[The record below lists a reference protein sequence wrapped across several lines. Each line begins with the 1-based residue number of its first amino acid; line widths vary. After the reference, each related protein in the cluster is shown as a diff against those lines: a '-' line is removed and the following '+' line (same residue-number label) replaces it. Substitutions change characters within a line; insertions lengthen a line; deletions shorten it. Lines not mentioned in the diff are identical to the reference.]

1 MNGLLI
7 ACLLV
12 PMITAVISFMWPGNS
27 RVRGGISVA
36 GSTLLLVLSAV
47 LLVHVSSNG
56 PLSNQMGGWPAPMGI
71 TLIAD
76 MFSAML
82 VLVTSIVALTV
93 SFYSIGDIS
102 EERVAGGYFTFLNML
117 IAGVTGAFLTGDLF
131 NLYVWFEVMLISS
144 FALLVLGG
152 NKVQLDGAVKYVAI
166 NLISTVLLLTAI
178 GLLYGLTGTL
188 NMADLSL
195 RVPQVD
201 NQSLVAVVAVLFLIA
216 FGIKAAVFPLY
227 FWLPASY
234 HTLPISVT
242 AVFAALMTKVGIYAL
257 MRTFTLIFP
266 GEHTAI
272 DNTLLYLG
280 LITMILGVF
289 GAMTHSD
296 IRRILAFH
304 VIGSIG
310 FMLLGLGLGS
320 ALAMGAAI
328 FYMVHGILIKALLF
342 MIAGIVGKLGG
353 SFELARLGGLY
364 QERPGFAIV
373 FLLAALSLIG
383 IPPLSGFWAKVLI
396 IDAGLHHDA
405 ALVVVFVV
413 LASLLTFIPLIR
425 IWSEAFWK
433 ARPLDADVP
442 RIVVNDDAAIR
453 SVTDIA
459 AGQAPAPDTTI
470 ARAPEAGTFVDDG
483 AKPAL
488 SGTNPY
494 VWVPVLSL
502 SALMLLFGFLPGT
515 IIDLSDTAAQGLLTP
530 GAYLESV
537 LQPLVN
543 ADEVKTQ

>member
-7 ACLLV
+7 SCLLI
-12 PMITAVISFMWPGNS
+12 PMITAIVSYVWPGTA
-27 RVRGGISVA
+27 RVRGTISVA
-36 GSTLLLVLSAV
+36 GSVLLL
-47 LLVHVSSNG
+47 LLACILLYQVVQGG
-56 PLSNQMGGWPAPMGI
+56 PLSNQMGGWQAPMGI

-76 MFSAML
+76 MLSAML
-82 VLVTSIVALTV
+82 IVVTAIVAV
-93 SFYSIGDIS
+93 CVNMYAMSDVS
-102 EERVAGGYFTFLNML
+102 EERIAGGFYTFMNML
-117 IAGVTGAFLTGDLF
+117 LAGVVGAFLTGDLF

-188 NMADLSL
+188 NMADLSI
-195 RVPQVD
+195 RVPEAQ
-201 NQSLVAVVAVLFLIA
+201 NQALVSVVAVLFLIA

-272 DNTLLYLG
+272 DNTLLCLG

-289 GAMTHSD
+289 GAMTHGD

-342 MIAGIVGKLGG
+342 MIAGIVGRLGG
-353 SFELARLGGLY
+353 SFELSRLGGLY
-364 QERPGFAIV
+364 QERPGFSMV

-405 ALVVVFVV
+405 AIVVSFVV

-433 ARPLDADVP
+433 AKPMHSDTV
-442 RIVVNDDAAIR
+442 DD
-453 SVTDIA
+453 TEK
-459 AGQAPAPDTTI
+459 GNETI
-470 ARAPEAGTFVDDG
+470 APGVLRTDRPDAFA
-483 AKPAL
+483 
-488 SGTNPY
+488 
-494 VWVPVLSL
+494 WVPVLGL
-502 SALMLLFGFLPGT
+502 SAVMLLIGFLPGK
-515 IIDLSDTAAQGLLTP
+515 IIDMSDIAAQSLMSRD
-530 GAYLESV
+530 AYMSTV
-537 LQPLVN
+537 LPEQANLN
-543 ADEVKTQ
+543 EAQAQ

>member
-1 MNGLLI
+1 MNGLLV
-7 ACLLV
+7 ACILT
-12 PMITAVISFMWPGNS
+12 PMVTAALSFIVTNTAK
-27 RVRGGISVA
+27 VRGAISIG
-36 GSTLLLVLSAV
+36 GSILLLALSTI
-47 LLVHVSSNG
+47 LLYQVVNG
-56 PLSNQMGGWPAPMGI
+56 GPVSNQMGGWQAPMGI

-76 MFSAML
+76 MLSAML
-82 VLVTSIVALTV
+82 IVVTAIVALSV
-93 SFYSIGDIS
+93 NVYAMGDIS
-102 EERVAGGYFTFLNML
+102 EDRIAGGFFTFLNML
-117 IAGVTGAFLTGDLF
+117 IGGVVGAFLTGDLF

-188 NMADLSL
+188 NMADLSI
-195 RVPQVD
+195 RVPEVE
-201 NQSLVAVVAVLFLIA
+201 NQALVAVVAVLFLVA

-266 GEHTAI
+266 GEHSVI
-272 DNTLLYLG
+272 DMTLLGLG
-280 LITMILGVF
+280 LVTMVLGVF
-289 GAMTHSD
+289 GAMTHND

-342 MIAGIVGKLGG
+342 MLAGVIGKLGA

-364 QERPGFAIV
+364 QERPGFAML

-383 IPPLSGFWAKVLI
+383 IPPLSGFWAKLLI
-396 IDAGLHHDA
+396 IEAGLHHNA
-405 ALVVVFVV
+405 TVVIIFVV
-413 LASLLTFIPLIR
+413 LVSLLTFIPLIR

-433 ARPLDADVP
+433 PKPFNTEEAKADTS
-442 RIVVNDDAAIR
+442 DSKAIGPP
-453 SVTDIA
+453 VMPPNWYAWT
-459 AGQAPAPDTTI
+459 
-470 ARAPEAGTFVDDG
+470 
-483 AKPAL
+483 
-488 SGTNPY
+488 
-494 VWVPVLSL
+494 PVLGL
-502 SALMLLFGFLPGT
+502 SIIMLLIGFLPSK
-515 IIDLSDTAAQGLLTP
+515 IIAMSDTAAQSLINP
-530 GAYLESV
+530 SAYLDTV
-537 LQPLVN
+537 LPDRAAAQANLN
-543 ADEVKTQ
+543 EVQQ

>member
-7 ACLLV
+7 ACILV
-12 PMITAVISFMWPGNS
+12 PMVTAVLSFITTSNTNA
-27 RVRGGISVA
+27 RGFISVA
-36 GSTLLLVLSAV
+36 GSMILLALASV
-47 LLVHVSSNG
+47 LLYHVSNDG
-56 PLSNQMGGWPAPMGI
+56 PMSNQMGGWQAPMGI

-76 MFSAML
+76 MLSAML
-82 VLVTSIVALTV
+82 IVVTAIVALCV
-93 SFYSIGDIS
+93 NIYAIGDIS
-102 EERVAGGYFTFLNML
+102 KDRIAGGFFTFMNML
-117 IAGVTGAFLTGDLF
+117 IAGVVGAFLTGDLF

-195 RVPQVD
+195 RVPLVE
-201 NQSLVAVVAVLFLIA
+201 NQALIAVVAVLFLIA

-266 GEHTAI
+266 GDHPAI
-272 DNTLLYLG
+272 DLTLLCLG
-280 LITMILGVF
+280 LITMVLGVF

-310 FMLLGLGLGS
+310 FMLVGLGLGS
-320 ALAMGAAI
+320 TVAMGAAI
-328 FYMVHGILIKALLF
+328 FYMMHGILIKALLF
-342 MIAGIVGKLGG
+342 MIAGIVGRLGG
-353 SFELARLGGLY
+353 SFELSKLGGLY
-364 QERPGFAIV
+364 QERPGFSIL

-383 IPPLSGFWAKVLI
+383 IPPLSGFWAKLLI

-405 ALVVVFVV
+405 ATVIAFVV
-413 LASLLTFIPLIR
+413 LVSLLTFIPLIR

-433 ARPLDADVP
+433 SKPLDMPATSTTKP
-442 RIVVNDDAAIR
+442 VNLPDAYAWI
-453 SVTDIA
+453 
-459 AGQAPAPDTTI
+459 
-470 ARAPEAGTFVDDG
+470 
-483 AKPAL
+483 
-488 SGTNPY
+488 
-494 VWVPVLSL
+494 PVLGL
-502 SALMLLFGFLPGT
+502 SAIMLLIGLLPAK
-515 IIDLSDTAAQGLLTP
+515 IIDMSDTAAQSLMTRS
-530 GAYLESV
+530 AYLDTV
-537 LQPLVN
+537 LPSRPDLTEAQ
-543 ADEVKTQ
+543 K

>member
-7 ACLLV
+7 SCLMI
-12 PMITAVISFMWPGNS
+12 PMITAIISYVWPGNV

-36 GSTLLLVLSAV
+36 GSVLLLILSV
-47 LLVHVSSNG
+47 ILLMQVASNG

-71 TLIAD
+71 TLVAD
-76 MFSAML
+76 MFSAIL
-82 VLVTSIVALTV
+82 IVVTAIVAIAV
-93 SFYSIGDIS
+93 SLYSIGDIS
-102 EERVAGGYFTFLNML
+102 EERVEGGYFTFLNML
-117 IAGVTGAFLTGDLF
+117 IAGVIGAFLTGDLF

-166 NLISTVLLLTAI
+166 NLISTVLFLTAI

-195 RVPQVD
+195 RVPQVE
-201 NQSLVAVVAVLFLIA
+201 NQGLVSVVAVLFLIA
-216 FGIKAAVFPLY
+216 FGIKAAFFPLY

-266 GEHTAI
+266 GDYPAI
-272 DNTLLYLG
+272 QTTLLCVG

-289 GAMTHSD
+289 GAMTHTD
-296 IRRILAFH
+296 MRRILAFH

-320 ALAMGAAI
+320 QLAMAAAI

-342 MIAGIVGKLGG
+342 MITGIVGKLGG
-353 SFELARLGGLY
+353 SFELSKLGGLY

-383 IPPLSGFWAKVLI
+383 IPPLSGFWAKILI
-396 IDAGLHHDA
+396 IDASLHHEA
-405 ALVVVFVV
+405 AIVLAFVV
-413 LASLLTFIPLIR
+413 IASLLTFIPLIR

-433 ARPLDADVP
+433 ARPMDA
-442 RIVVNDDAAIR
+442 
-453 SVTDIA
+453 T
-459 AGQAPAPDTTI
+459 
-470 ARAPEAGTFVDDG
+470 EASDN
-483 AKPAL
+483 
-488 SGTNPY
+488 TNPY
-494 VWVPVLSL
+494 IWVPVLSL
-502 SALMLLFGFLPGT
+502 SALMLLFGFLPESVIELST
-515 IIDLSDTAAQGLLTP
+515 IAAEELLAPT
-530 GAYLESV
+530 AYLESV
-537 LQPLVN
+537 LQPLVES
-543 ADEVKTQ
+543 AEVKTQ

>member
-7 ACLLV
+7 SCLLI
-12 PMITAVISFMWPGNS
+12 PMFTAIMSYVWPGNA

-36 GSTLLLVLSAV
+36 GSVLLFVLSTILLLQVTN
-47 LLVHVSSNG
+47 NG

-76 MFSAML
+76 MFSAL
-82 VLVTSIVALTV
+82 LILVTSIVALTV
-93 SFYSIGDIS
+93 SLYSIGDIS

-117 IAGVTGAFLTGDLF
+117 IAGVVGAFLTGDLF

-188 NMADLSL
+188 NMADLFL
-195 RVPQVD
+195 RVPEVD
-201 NQSLVAVVAVLFLIA
+201 NQSLVGVVAVLFLIA

-266 GEHTAI
+266 GDYPGVHT
-272 DNTLLYLG
+272 TLLCLG

-289 GAMTHSD
+289 GAMSHND
-296 IRRILAFH
+296 MRRILAFH

-320 ALAMGAAI
+320 KLAMGAAI

-342 MIAGIVGKLGG
+342 MITGIVGKLGG
-353 SFELARLGGLY
+353 TFDLSRLGGLY

-396 IDAGLHHDA
+396 IDASLHHEA
-405 ALVVVFVV
+405 MIVVAFVV

-433 ARPLDADVP
+433 ARPLDADLP
-442 RIVVNDDAAIR
+442 HGSDNPSETKIQ
-453 SVTDIA
+453 S
-459 AGQAPAPDTTI
+459 
-470 ARAPEAGTFVDDG
+470 G
-483 AKPAL
+483 A
-488 SGTNPY
+488 TNPY

-502 SALMLLFGFLPGT
+502 SALMLLFGFLPAT
-515 IIDLSDTAAQGLLTP
+515 IIELSDTAAQGLLTP
-530 GAYLESV
+530 SAYLESV
-537 LQPLVN
+537 MQPLIN
-543 ADEVKTQ
+543 SAEVKTQ

>member
-7 ACLLV
+7 SCLLI
-12 PMITAVISFMWPGNS
+12 PMITAIACFVLPGNA
-27 RVRGGISVA
+27 RYRGAVSA
-36 GSTLLLVLSAV
+36 TGSLLLLALAGI
-47 LLVHVSSNG
+47 LLYQLLTHG
-56 PLSNQMGGWPAPMGI
+56 PLSNQMGGWQAPMGI

-76 MFSAML
+76 MLSAIL
-82 VLVTSIVALTV
+82 IFVTAIVALTV
-93 SFYSIGDIS
+93 SIFAIGDIS
-102 EERVAGGYFTFLNML
+102 EERVAGGFFTFFNML
-117 IAGVTGAFLTGDLF
+117 IAGVVGAFLTGDLF

-188 NMADLSL
+188 NMADLSV
-195 RVPQVD
+195 RVPMVD
-201 NQSLVAVVAVLFLIA
+201 NQPLISVVAVLFLIA

-266 GEHTAI
+266 GDNEAI
-272 DNTLLYLG
+272 NTTLLCMG

-289 GAMTHSD
+289 GAITHND

-320 ALAMGAAI
+320 ELAMGAAI

-342 MIAGIVGKLGG
+342 MIAGIIGTLGG
-353 SFELARLGGLY
+353 SFELSKLGGLY
-364 QERPGFAIV
+364 RERPGFSIV

-405 ALVVVFVV
+405 ALVIAFVV
-413 LASLLTFIPLIR
+413 VASVLTFIPLIR

-433 ARPLDADVP
+433 ARPLD
-442 RIVVNDDAAIR
+442 DANASTLR
-453 SVTDIA
+453 VTN
-459 AGQAPAPDTTI
+459 QTNS
-470 ARAPEAGTFVDDG
+470 FVW
-483 AKPAL
+483 A
-488 SGTNPY
+488 
-494 VWVPVLSL
+494 PVLGL
-502 SALMLLFGFLPGT
+502 SALMLVLGLFPGAVIQMSDSAAQQLLSPGT
-515 IIDLSDTAAQGLLTP
+515 YIETVLSTAANTTTE
-530 GAYLESV
+530 A
-537 LQPLVN
+537 LV
-543 ADEVKTQ
+543 K